1 MSETL
6 QAQRR
11 QGDKES
17 QEHQLKE
24 EKRLLEIEQNIKSLE
39 EKIDTLSKDV
49 TDLVSAWK
57 AASWLVSLVKWV
69 GGIAVAITAI
79 ITLLKGF
86 K

>member
-1 MSETL
+1 MDT
-6 QAQRR
+6 AHNRR
-11 QGDKES
+11 QGDKEL

-57 AASWLVSLVKWV
+57 AASWLVSLVKWL
-69 GGIAVAITAI
+69 GGIAVAVTAI
-79 ITLLKGF
+79 ATLLKGV

>member
-1 MSETL
+1 MDT
-6 QAQRR
+6 AHNRR
-11 QGDKES
+11 QGDKEL

-69 GGIAVAITAI
+69 GGIALAVTAI
-79 ITLLKGF
+79 ATLLKGV

>member
-1 MSETL
+1 MDT
-6 QAQRR
+6 AHNRR
-11 QGDKES
+11 QEDKEL

-69 GGIAVAITAI
+69 GGIALAVTAI
-79 ITLLKGF
+79 ATLLKGV

>member
-1 MSETL
+1 MDT
-6 QAQRR
+6 AHNRR
-11 QGDKES
+11 QGDKEL

-57 AASWLVSLVKWV
+57 AASWLVSLVKWL
-69 GGIAVAITAI
+69 GGIAIATTAI
-79 ITLLKGF
+79 ITLVKGI

>member
-1 MSETL
+1 MAEDPIN
-6 QAQRR
+6 RR
-11 QGDKES
+11 HGDAALI
-17 QEHQLKE
+17 QHQLKE

-49 TDLVSAWK
+49 SDLVSAWK

-69 GGIAVAITAI
+69 GGIAVAVTAI
-79 ITLLKGF
+79 VTLLKGV